1 MAARLFLTFL
11 NSEAAAAAGAAAARA
26 GRAAAS
32 AAVRRFVFDLRA
44 RLGGVRIL
52 VTAGRQVQAARDVGI
67 GVRALADGLHLACL
81 SGVWMCVVNG
91 FLGMRHY
98 KDGIHFEPH
107 IPSEWES
114 YDCNICY
121 HGAVIGI
128 EVGKAE
134 AVFTLKSGDEVEFF
148 LNGEKKRLTASDNKC
163 ECPVR

>member
-1 MAARLFLTFL
+1 MA
-11 NSEAAAAAGAAAARA
+11 SELGKPEAYEFFRC
-26 GRAAAS
+26 S
-32 AAVRRFVFDLRA
+32 AYMDISDFKHN
-44 RLGGVRIL
+44 
-52 VTAGRQVQAARDVGI
+52 T
-67 GVRALADGLHLACL
+67 ADGLHLACL
-81 SGVWMCVVNG
+81 GGVWMCVVNG